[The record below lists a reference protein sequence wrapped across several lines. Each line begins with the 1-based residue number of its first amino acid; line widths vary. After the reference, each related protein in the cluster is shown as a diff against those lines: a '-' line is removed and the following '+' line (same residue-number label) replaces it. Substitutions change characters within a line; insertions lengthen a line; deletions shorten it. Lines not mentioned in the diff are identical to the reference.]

1 MKISFRQHQY
11 FSKRVFKN
19 DCFANNEIAFVS
31 SITRN
36 FPGIAHLK
44 LTEVIDTELFDY
56 RECKNILKTRMFA
69 FIASLFI
76 LGINQIEGI
85 LKNNY

>member
-1 MKISFRQHQY
+1 MHPWHGR
-11 FSKRVFKN
+11 KRVFKK
-19 DCFANNEIAFVS
+19 DGFANNEIAFVS

-36 FPGIAHLK
+36 FSGIAHLK
-44 LTEVIDTELFDY
+44 LTEVIDTELYDY

-76 LGINQIEGI
+76 LGINQIGGI
-85 LKNNY
+85 